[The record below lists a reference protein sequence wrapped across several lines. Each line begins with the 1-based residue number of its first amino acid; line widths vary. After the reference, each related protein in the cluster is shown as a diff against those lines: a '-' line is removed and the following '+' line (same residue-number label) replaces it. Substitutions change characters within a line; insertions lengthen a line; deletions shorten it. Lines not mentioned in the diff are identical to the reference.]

1 MSRIGGLSGVSKV
14 IAENTTVK
22 FIEVDLHADEKK
34 LILELAG
41 FFVVDEVTQT
51 DLKNGRKKWIRF
63 RPYVVSEII
72 GELSYYYNRSK
83 SAAKSELLDALISHL
98 ENALSTARR

>member
-1 MSRIGGLSGVSKV
+1 MISK
-14 IAENTTVK
+14 NTTAE

-41 FFVVDEVTQT
+41 FWVTDETSLA
-51 DLKNGRKKWIRF
+51 DMKNSRKKWVRF
-63 RPYVVSEII
+63 KLHVVPEII